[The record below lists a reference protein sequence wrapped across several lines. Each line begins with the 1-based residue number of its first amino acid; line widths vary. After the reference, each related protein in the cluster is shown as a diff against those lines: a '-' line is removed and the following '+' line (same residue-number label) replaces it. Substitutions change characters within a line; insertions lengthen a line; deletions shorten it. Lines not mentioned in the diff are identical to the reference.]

1 MMDFKKGGV
10 MKVILRWGIALVA
23 LAGICFSADESQLK
37 EGKWTI
43 TTIMKIDGNS
53 GQAAEMEK
61 AMKEL
66 ENLPPAAKEMMKKM
80 QGMNGGQM
88 AMGTQGGGLKTTI
101 TQCITNANPVPKME
115 KGNDANACKQT
126 HEVKGNTIT
135 FHSVCKDKDGQVE
148 VDGKMTFTGET
159 MEGQMKSHQVSK
171 AGQVTDATIG
181 LSGKYVGPCK

>member
-1 MMDFKKGGV
+1 
-10 MKVILRWGIALVA
+10 MKLMLRWGVAVLALV
-23 LAGICFSADESQLK
+23 GICFAADGPQFK

-43 TTIMKIDGNS
+43 TTVVKMGGNS

-80 QGMNGGQM
+80 QGMGGGQM
-88 AMGTQGGGLKTTI
+88 SMGAQGGGLKTTI
-101 TQCITNANPVPKME
+101 TQCITNTNPVPKMD
-115 KGNDANACKQT
+115 KDKDASACEQT
-126 HEVKGNTIT
+126 HDTKGNTVT
-135 FHSVCKDKDGQVE
+135 FHSVCKEKDGQVE

-159 MEGQMKSHQVSK
+159 MQGQMKSHQVSK
-171 AGQVTDATIG
+171 GGQVTDATID